1 MPITFLL
8 DENLPSRIW
17 RAIQRHNEH
26 NADILDVVCVGQS
39 DDLPFSVDDPSI
51 LLWAERQGR
60 ILITED
66 KSTMPA
72 HLAAHLDMGATLRV
86 FSWCVQRPVYLT
98 CWSFWFCWRTRA
110 NQQSG
115 ETASSTFRSS
125 SVSFEVRGLLLCPM
139 SHKSSGR
146 LKRAN
151 RWEWSSRHRPAFDQR
166 KHYHHNPPRLITHN
180 SHKNHRSNTVTRLI
194 LISIDPHYRPYPVAA
209 GAGKWLATP
218 LLVPLPRCH
227 SGGES

>member
-72 HLAAHLDMGATLRV
+72 HLAAHLDKGYHSPGIFMV
-86 FSWCVQRPVYLT
+86 
-98 CWSFWFCWRTRA
+98 
-110 NQQSG
+110 
-115 ETASSTFRSS
+115 
-125 SVSFEVRGLLLCPM
+125 
-139 SHKSSGR
+139 
-146 LKRAN
+146 
-151 RWEWSSRHRPAFDQR
+151 RPA
-166 KHYHHNPPRLITHN
+166 
-180 SHKNHRSNTVTRLI
+180 TRVPDL
-194 LISIDPHYRPYPVAA
+194 LEFLVL
-209 GAGKWLATP
+209 LAYASQSTEWRDRIEYIP
-218 LLVPLPRCH
+218 
-227 SGGES
+227 

>member
-72 HLAAHLDMGATLRV
+72 HLAAHLDKGHHSPGIFMV
-86 FSWCVQRPVYLT
+86 
-98 CWSFWFCWRTRA
+98 
-110 NQQSG
+110 
-115 ETASSTFRSS
+115 
-125 SVSFEVRGLLLCPM
+125 
-139 SHKSSGR
+139 
-146 LKRAN
+146 
-151 RWEWSSRHRPAFDQR
+151 RPA
-166 KHYHHNPPRLITHN
+166 
-180 SHKNHRSNTVTRLI
+180 TRVPDL
-194 LISIDPHYRPYPVAA
+194 LEFLVL
-209 GAGKWLATP
+209 LAYASQSTEWRDRIEYIP
-218 LLVPLPRCH
+218 
-227 SGGES
+227 